1 MSSKDHKRKLGDL
14 VSAWIG
20 PWKAVGP
27 QHVIAMIVHDTGKEY
42 TVDILHVSGVT
53 SVWRVNL
60 KDLQDN
66 EAIEAIN
73 ALYQNAKVEDR

>member
-20 PWKAVGP
+20 PWKAVGH
-27 QHVIAMIVHDTGKEY
+27 QHVIAMIVHECDKEY
-42 TVDILHVSGVT
+42 MVDILHSRGVT
-53 SVWRVNL
+53 TSWRVNL

-66 EAIEAIN
+66 EAIN

>member
-1 MSSKDHKRKLGDL
+1 MNSNKNYKPGDL
-14 VSAWIG
+14 VIAWIG

-27 QHVIAMIVHDTGKEY
+27 QHGIAMIVHDTGEEY
-42 TVDILHVSGVT
+42 TVDILHVNGVT

-66 EAIEAIN
+66 EAIN
-73 ALYQNAKVEDR
+73 ALYQNAKVKD

>member
-1 MSSKDHKRKLGDL
+1 MANEHETSERQRLRPSPMSSKDHKHKLDNL

-27 QHVIAMIVHDTGKEY
+27 QRVIAMIVHEGDNEY
-42 TVDILHVSGVT
+42 TVDILHGNGVT

-60 KDLQDN
+60 KDL
-66 EAIEAIN
+66 
-73 ALYQNAKVEDR
+73 

>member
-1 MSSKDHKRKLGDL
+1 MSFEDRKRKLGDL

-20 PWKAVGP
+20 PGKAVGP
-27 QHVIAMIVHDTGKEY
+27 QRVIAMIVHDTGEEY
-42 TVDILHVSGVT
+42 NVDILHIGGVT

-66 EAIEAIN
+66 EAIS
-73 ALYQNAKVEDR
+73 ALYQNAKVKDR